1 MITLSPTKA
10 RANLTFWL
18 KAAVSGEDVGIL
30 YGDRVIALRP
40 VAVES
45 TDYALREY
53 GVGVEEMDR
62 FSKRAHEEIEK
73 DRRSGNLRT
82 FTGDIED
89 LFECRSDLDTRILFL
104 VVTAPGE
111 LVFFAM
117 GNHDEVR
124 SLLKTA

>member
-10 RANLTFWL
+10 RANLTVWL
-18 KAAVSGEDVGIL
+18 KAAASGEDVGIL

-40 VAVES
+40 VTVES

-53 GVGVEEMDR
+53 GAGVEEMDR

-89 LFECRSDLDTRILFL
+89 LLES
-104 VVTAPGE
+104 PG
-111 LVFFAM
+111 
-117 GNHDEVR
+117 H
-124 SLLKTA
+124 